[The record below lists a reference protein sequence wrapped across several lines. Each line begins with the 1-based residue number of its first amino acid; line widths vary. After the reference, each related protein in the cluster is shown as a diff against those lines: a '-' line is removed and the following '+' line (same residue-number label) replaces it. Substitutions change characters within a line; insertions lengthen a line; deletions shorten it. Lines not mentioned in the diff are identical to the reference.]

1 MKKSLTKKRQKKN
14 GFTVL
19 ELLLYIGLFSI
30 ILLGVS
36 AFLYLLLSARV
47 KHETMTE
54 VEQQGAIAM
63 QWITQAVRNAEEINN
78 PSRSNTADTLTLEL
92 PTDAQDP
99 TEFRLRNGALTT
111 REDDGA
117 EIALTSNDVTVSSVQ
132 FTNTSLANTPGSVRI
147 QFTIT
152 HVNTSGR
159 FEYTYAK
166 TFYAAASLR

>member
-1 MKKSLTKKRQKKN
+1 MQHSQRKKRSQKN

-19 ELLLYIGLFSI
+19 ELLLYIGLFSL

-47 KHETMTE
+47 KHETIAE

-63 QWITQAVRNAEEINN
+63 QWITQSVRNAKKITA
-78 PSRSNTADTLTLEL
+78 PSPPNTATTLTLEM

-99 TEFRLRNGALTT
+99 TEFRLNNGALTM
-111 REDDGA
+111 REDTGA
-117 EIALTSNDVTVSSVQ
+117 ELALTSSDVTVSAVQ
-132 FTNTSLANTPGSVRI
+132 FSNTSLANTPGSVRI

-152 HVNTSGR
+152 HVNASGR
-159 FEYTYAK
+159 FEYNYAK
-166 TFYAAASLR
+166 TFYATASVR